1 MQRHQPEPFDVNTI
15 TDAPS
20 IEAEISALV
29 PGGSRNIPTPSI
41 RRKLDSALRSGI
53 EPTSADPQQMEEQ
66 ARSPD
71 AGEAIIRERQVT
83 HGTFEDNARVSQT
96 LKLLLR
102 AEPGWL
108 KLTDVERECMDMI
121 ALKFSRMLSGRSL
134 EKQHWEDVVGYAKLA
149 LNQAEGKPC
158 NG

>member
-1 MQRHQPEPFDVNTI
+1 MRKADEPAREDV
-15 TDAPS
+15 
-20 IEAEISALV
+20 E
-29 PGGSRNIPTPSI
+29 
-41 RRKLDSALRSGI
+41 
-53 EPTSADPQQMEEQ
+53 QMEAQ
-66 ARSPD
+66 ARQPD
-71 AGEAIIRERQVT
+71 VGQALITERQVT

-96 LKLLLR
+96 LKLMLR
-102 AEPGWL
+102 AEPGWI
-108 KLTDVERECMDMI
+108 KLTDVEREVMDMI